1 MSVPPPMLAV
11 PPPSMQSVEQ
21 IGTVTT
27 PIVQS
32 TNIVSQAPTMVTATP
47 VQSIAPQNQP
57 QIIQQTIL
65 TPGGNM
71 VIQQQPVQQQVMGNV
86 TNLNVPP
93 PTNLIPMKPGIVPP
107 PPVQLTQPPPPIQL
121 QQTQPTQIVLSN
133 QPQTNY
139 QYIHQQTPADAG
151 QQQNSVTIQHIYQ
164 PQSIVQQTQPI
175 STFTTQQTA
184 RPPSQQYILQGNTA

>member
-21 IGTVTT
+21 INVGTVTT

-32 TNIVSQAPTMVTATP
+32 TNIVSQAPAMVTATP
-47 VQSIAPQNQP
+47 VQTIAAPQNQP

-71 VIQQQPVQQQVMGNV
+71 AVIQQPV

-93 PTNLIPMKPGIVPP
+93 PTNLLPIKP
-107 PPVQLTQPPPPIQL
+107 PPVQLTQPPPNIQL
-121 QQTQPTQIVLSN
+121 HQQQAPTQIVLN

-139 QYIHQQTPADAG
+139 QYITQQTPVANPADAV
-151 QQQNSVTIQHIYQ
+151 QPQNSVTIQHIYQ
-164 PQSIVQQTQPI
+164 PQGIVQQTPI
-175 STFTTQQTA
+175 SAFTTQQTPV

>member
-11 PPPSMQSVEQ
+11 PPPSIQSVEQ

-32 TNIVSQAPTMVTATP
+32 TNLVSQASTMVTATP
-47 VQSIAPQNQP
+47 VQTIAPQNQP

-65 TPGGNM
+65 TPSGNM
-71 VIQQQPVQQQVMGNV
+71 VIQQQPVQQSVMGNV

-93 PTNLIPMKPGIVPP
+93 PTNLIPMKP
-107 PPVQLTQPPPPIQL
+107 PPVQLSQPPPSIQL
-121 QQTQPTQIVLSN
+121 QPSQPTQIVLAN

-139 QYIHQQTPADAG
+139 QYIHQQAPVADAS
-151 QQQNSVTIQHIYQ
+151 QQPNSVTIQHIYQ
-164 PQSIVQQTQPI
+164 PQGIVQQTQPI
-175 STFTTQQTA
+175 GTFTTQQTTVHN